1 MEAAIRFEN
10 VSKRFSL
17 HQNRPRSLQELALS
31 LLRRGGNDQRKPFH
45 ALDDVSFEIPKGK
58 TVGFIGPNGA
68 GKSTALKLI
77 ARILEP
83 TSGEITIN
91 GQVRALLELGAGF
104 HPDLTGRDNV
114 FLNGSI
120 LGLSRAEVRQKL
132 DQIIEFAE
140 IGQFIDVPVKHYSSG
155 MHVRLGFSVAVHTDP
170 EILLVDEV
178 LAVGDATFQQKCLE
192 RIAELRHRGVTI
204 VYVSHALDSVRELC
218 SRAFWLEAGQ
228 IQARGSATSVVRQYE
243 VEMLRRAHESI
254 ALHEVKKEDIQ
265 GPRVVEITRVRL
277 LNGDHEEQLAFQ
289 PGDTFIV
296 EMDYVAHERV
306 RKPVFGVGIHRAD
319 GLHIT
324 GPNTQFAGYDI
335 PWVEGEGMVRYR
347 LDALPLLEGRYTL
360 SVAAHNWDDTRMFDY
375 HDQAYP
381 FRIFP
386 VDSGERYGL
395 VSLGGQWDHEAATER
410 PAQPDPQE
418 TDPHAA

>member
-17 HQNRPRSLQELALS
+17 HQNRPRSLQELALA
-31 LLRRGGNDQRKPFH
+31 LFRRGGGDQRAPFW
-45 ALDDVSFEIPKGK
+45 ALDGVSLEILPGE

-68 GKSTALKLI
+68 GKSTALKLV

-104 HPDLTGRDNV
+104 HPDLTGRDNI

-120 LGLSRAEVRQKL
+120 LGLSRAEVHRKL
-132 DQIIEFAE
+132 DQIIAFAE

-155 MHVRLGFSVAVHTDP
+155 MHIRLGFSIAVHTDP

-192 RIAELRHRGVTI
+192 RIAELRNRGVTI

-218 SRAFWLEAGQ
+218 SRAFWLENGK
-228 IQARGSATSVVRQYE
+228 IQTAGSAVAVVRKYE
-243 VEMLRRAHESI
+243 LEMLRRAHEAA
-254 ALHEVKKEDIQ
+254 ALQEAEKRDVTASHM
-265 GPRVVEITRVRL
+265 VEITRVRML
-277 LNGDHEEQLAFQ
+277 TAENEEQLAFY
-289 PGDTFIV
+289 PGDPFIV
-296 EMDYVAHERV
+296 EIEYQAHERV
-306 RKPVFGVGIHRAD
+306 ERPVFGVGIHRSD

-324 GPNTQFAGYDI
+324 GPNTKFAGHVI
-335 PWVEGEGMVRYR
+335 PSIEGAGVIRYR
-347 LDALPLLEGRYTL
+347 LDRLPLLEGKYSL
-360 SVAAHNWDDTRMFDY
+360 SVAVHDWADTVMFDY

-381 FRIFP
+381 FRVYP
-386 VDSGERYGL
+386 NESGERYGL
-395 VSLGGQWDHEAATER
+395 LTLDGQWEE
-410 PAQPDPQE
+410 
-418 TDPHAA
+418 